1 MANLIE
7 LGQAPVGDLIIK
19 HDTWMH
25 LPDIVERIDGRPER
39 FLIFCD
45 DLSFEADDARYKALK
60 AVLDGGSWFPP
71 MAAERSEADAELADQ
86 VGACA
91 EALAL
96 IHALIRTHVL
106 AAKRL
111 HAHDT
116 TVTLLAKGGATTARL
131 WTYLRDDSP

>member
-1 MANLIE
+1 LATILFE
-7 LGQAPVGDLIIK
+7 KFGQY
-19 HDTWMH
+19 
-25 LPDIVERIDGRPER
+25 LPLNRQAER
-39 FLIFCD
+39 FAKEGVESR
-45 DLSFEADDARYKALK
+45 LST
-60 AVLDGGSWFPP
+60 
-71 MAAERSEADAELADQ
+71 LADQ

-131 WTYLRDDSP
+131 WTYLRDDRP

>member
-1 MANLIE
+1 MKKSVLVSGGTKGIGRA
-7 LGQAPVGDLIIK
+7 
-19 HDTWMH
+19 
-25 LPDIVERIDGRPER
+25 IVERFAKEGVESR
-39 FLIFCD
+39 
-45 DLSFEADDARYKALK
+45 LST
-60 AVLDGGSWFPP
+60 
-71 MAAERSEADAELADQ
+71 LADQ

-131 WTYLRDDSP
+131 WTYLRDDRP